1 MRTGREAI
9 DRPRDPA
16 ARVSSHYVGE
26 EDGTVYRLVPEDR
39 RAWHAGVSYWQGRRG
54 LNDVSIGIEIVN
66 PGHEWGY
73 RPFPAVQMRA
83 VRELSLGIVSRHAI
97 RPDRVVAPSDLAPR
111 SAERRVGKECV
122 STGRSRWWPYH

>member
-54 LNDVSIGIEIVN
+54 LNDVSIGTEIVN

-73 RPFPAVQMRA
+73 RPFPAVQLRA
-83 VRELSLGIVSRHAI
+83 VRELSLGIASRHAI
-97 RPDRVVAPSDLAPR
+97 RALGRPSWRERVCTSV
-111 SAERRVGKECV
+111 
-122 STGRSRWWPYH
+122 

>member
-1 MRTGREAI
+1 MRTGKAAI
-9 DRPRDPA
+9 DRHRDPA
-16 ARVSSHYVGE
+16 ARVSSHYVVE

-73 RPFPAVQMRA
+73 RPFPAVPMRA
-83 VRELSLGIVSRHAI
+83 VRELSPRIVRRTAHRA
-97 RPDRVVAPSDLAPR
+97 DRVVAQSAITPAPNN
-111 SAERRVGKECV
+111 
-122 STGRSRWWPYH
+122 